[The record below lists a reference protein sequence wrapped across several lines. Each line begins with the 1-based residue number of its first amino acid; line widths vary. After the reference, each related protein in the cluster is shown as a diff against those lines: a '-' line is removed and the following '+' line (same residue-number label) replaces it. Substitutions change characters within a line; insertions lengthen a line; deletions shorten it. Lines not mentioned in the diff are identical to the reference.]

1 MLCALIMAGG
11 KGERFW
17 PMSTDKK
24 PKQFLN
30 LIGENSMIQL
40 TVKRLLPII
49 DIEKIFIVTSSEYKD
64 LIKEHIPNI
73 PNRNIIIEPEGKNTA
88 ACIALSSFVI
98 REIYGNVN
106 TVVLPSDHLI
116 LDEENFRRDLELGN
130 EFLNNNK
137 DAVVTIGIEATRPD
151 TGYGYIKI
159 ENKSKSINKVI
170 SFTEKPD
177 YKKAV
182 AYIESGNYL
191 WNSGIFIWSIDNI
204 LSLTKQFLPKTY
216 NILREVPVNENGFDY
231 EILKKIYKNVESI
244 SVDYGIMEKTK
255 KIYVIKST
263 FGWDDLGSWN
273 SLARY
278 KQKDSNNNIIDGS
291 VIVLNSKENIIQ
303 TNKKTYVMGV
313 KNLIVIETDNEIMI
327 VNQNDVSRIKE
338 LKKHG

>member
-182 AYIESGNYL
+182 SYIESGNYL

-231 EILKKIYKNVESI
+231 EILKNIYKNVESI

-255 KIYVIKST
+255 KY
-263 FGWDDLGSWN
+263 
-273 SLARY
+273 
-278 KQKDSNNNIIDGS
+278 
-291 VIVLNSKENIIQ
+291 
-303 TNKKTYVMGV
+303 M
-313 KNLIVIETDNEIMI
+313 
-327 VNQNDVSRIKE
+327 
-338 LKKHG
+338 